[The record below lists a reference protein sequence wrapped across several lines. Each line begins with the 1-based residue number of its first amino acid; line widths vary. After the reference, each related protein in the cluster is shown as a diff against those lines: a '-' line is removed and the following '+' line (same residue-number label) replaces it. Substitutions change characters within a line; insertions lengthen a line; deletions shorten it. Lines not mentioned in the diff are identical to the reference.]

1 MNEAVRTRQYR
12 EVIDAEKN
20 ISRQIYNLYQRQET
34 AYNEGIPSIRNQNQ
48 LAPIAGVI
56 EAVSAFQT
64 ELQNLMNSAANSY
77 FQFSANNFVPV
88 VKTFNSL
95 VFALRSIQNIY
106 KRDVQI
112 KYEVD
117 KLLKPVI
124 DLIQSLASQL
134 AYDPAVSNR
143 LFQMKTNLQ
152 SKVYERIDY
161 NVGKRRV
168 IRVEE
173 EDGSEKDI
181 VGTFQPGSEEKMD
194 TFQQPIQ
201 YDPVSNDPF
210 LGRERL
216 KPEVPATFEG
226 LDVAGV
232 DLTDA
237 DRAALKG
244 WVDTTKAIEA
254 DLLDFSTPIP
264 ENLQE
269 ELGRMYG
276 SFEPKLLKLLEANN
290 FGSQK
295 IEQIKKLY
303 NLKQEGIEKERER
316 RQQERIE
323 RRRAKFRRQ
332 REAKKEKRRQ
342 KAEEEEQDD
351 FEDDSVS
358 ATFSP
363 VFQRSALIKT
373 PYDTVS
379 SQRITRQRKTPI
391 LSLATDFS
399 PQLAESS
406 YTSSLPSPGSRP
418 KQIPEMNKEELQ
430 RMLRSGA
437 FGPKV
442 YTQQLKNDLFFGK
455 TSNWDAWTSTL
466 KKMYREDPT
475 RVVNY
480 LNETYGTSFPSP
492 AQPISSAASASASA
506 RPGRR
511 KQRARTPVTGMRLL
525 D

>member
-20 ISRQIYNLYQRQET
+20 ISRQIYNLYQRQEA

-161 NVGKRRV
+161 NVGKRT
-168 IRVEE
+168 IKQI
-173 EDGSEKDI
+173 DGENPT
-181 VGTFQPGSEEKMD
+181 VQTFQPGSEEKMD

-201 YDPVSNDPF
+201 YDPESNDPF

-226 LDVAGV
+226 LDVAGF

-237 DRAALKG
+237 DRAALKD

-254 DLLDFSTPIP
+254 DLLDFSTPIR
-264 ENLQE
+264 ENLPE
-269 ELGRMYG
+269 ELGSMYG
-276 SFEPKLLKLLEANN
+276 SLEPKLLNVLEANN

-295 IEQIKKLY
+295 IEQIKTLY
-303 NLKQEGIEKERER
+303 NLKQEGIEEEKERR
-316 RQQERIE
+316 RKEQLE
-323 RRRAKFRRQ
+323 RRRAKYRQ
-332 REAKKEKRRQ
+332 KRKAKKEKKQQ
-342 KAEEEEQDD
+342 KAGEEEQDE

-358 ATFSP
+358 ATPSP
-363 VFQRSALIKT
+363 VFRRSALVRT
-373 PYDTVS
+373 PSVSVS
-379 SQRITRQRKTPI
+379 SQRITRQKKTPL
-391 LSLATDFS
+391 LSLAADFS
-399 PQLAESS
+399 PQLDAESS
-406 YTSSLPSPGSRP
+406 YTSSPPSPGSRP

-430 RMLRSGA
+430 RMLRSGT
-437 FGPKV
+437 FGSKV

-455 TSNWDAWTSTL
+455 TSNWDAWTSIL
-466 KKMYREDPT
+466 KKMYKEDPT
-475 RVVNY
+475 RLVNY

-492 AQPISSAASASASA
+492 SQPISSAASASASA
-506 RPGRR
+506 RRRRR
-511 KQRARTPVTGMRLL
+511 KQGALTPVAVMRELN
-525 D
+525 